1 MDPIDPSG
9 RAFVHGLRDQGLV
22 DGKNITVERRS
33 TLGRLNQLPA
43 VMAEVVRLGVDVM
56 VTVGAPAVWAATRAT
71 DRIPIVGLVDDVLD
85 MGILDSLAK
94 PGRNLTGFGEN
105 DAALHGKRLQMLKE
119 VAPATSR
126 IAVLSYRQAAHDR
139 GGWRR
144 DLEAAAQTLKLQ
156 TLWLDVDSA
165 DDLDKAFDQLARL
178 SGTAIYATTTYVN
191 EQNAARIAAFALKQ
205 GMPSFGFP
213 EYGMLVGYWADYI
226 ELYRRSAGYVK
237 KILEGARPGD
247 LPFEQATKFDLVI
260 NAKTAKALG
269 LTVPRTLLLNAQLVI
284 E

>member
-1 MDPIDPSG
+1 MGPTRRRTLLTGLAGLGAVAAWPRSATAQSARLPRVALVDSFKPAEAKGKDPIDPG
-9 RAFVHGLRDQGLV
+9 VRAFVHGLRDQGLV
-22 DGKNITVERRS
+22 AGKNITVERRS

-43 VMAEVVRLGVDVM
+43 VMAEVRLGVDVL

-71 DRIPIVGLVDDVLD
+71 DRIPIVGLVDYVLD
-85 MGILDSLAK
+85 MGILDSLAR

-156 TLWLDVDSA
+156 TLWLDVDCC
-165 DDLDKAFDQLARL
+165 R
-178 SGTAIYATTTYVN
+178 SGPGVRQAGA
-191 EQNAARIAAFALKQ
+191 
-205 GMPSFGFP
+205 P
-213 EYGMLVGYWADYI
+213 EWNRHLRDHHVR
-226 ELYRRSAGYVK
+226 E
-237 KILEGARPGD
+237 
-247 LPFEQATKFDLVI
+247 
-260 NAKTAKALG
+260 
-269 LTVPRTLLLNAQLVI
+269 
-284 E
+284 